1 MSSIKNKNLLFLG
14 AALLVAAACGYYA
27 YSSADSGSASEPDSK
42 AVIEVPA
49 SLTPAS
55 AAEAAIAVPAV
66 KVTSEPLADK
76 DVPLKQV
83 PMTEKVDTIIVAPT
97 GEKE

>member
-14 AALLVAAACGYYA
+14 AALLLAAAYGYYA
-27 YSSADSGSASEPDSK
+27 YNSTDSGSAPEPDSK

-49 SLTPAS
+49 SSPPAS
-55 AAEAAIAVPAV
+55 SAEAVIAVPAV
-66 KVTSEPLADK
+66 KVTPEPLADK

-97 GEKE
+97 GVKE

>member
-14 AALLVAAACGYYA
+14 AALLVAAAYGYYA
-27 YSSADSGSASEPDSK
+27 YSSGSAPEPDSK

-49 SLTPAS
+49 PSTPAS
-55 AAEAAIAVPAV
+55 AAEAAIAVPV
-66 KVTSEPLADK
+66 VNVTAEPLVDK
-76 DVPLKQV
+76 DVPLKQM
-83 PMTEKVDTIIVAPT
+83 PTTEKVDTIIVAPT